1 MRSYF
6 IATHYPAKNYDPFAA
21 MLTLHSTAYKIWI
34 YISEGMEENTQFS
47 AAEAAR
53 TVNCSRASAYN
64 ALEELIRAGY
74 LRPIKPDVYDF
85 YEALE

>member
-21 MLTLHSTAYKIWI
+21 MLTLHSTAYKIWV

-47 AAEAAR
+47 H
-53 TVNCSRASAYN
+53 
-64 ALEELIRAGY
+64 LKWQDI
-74 LRPIKPDVYDF
+74 
-85 YEALE
+85 